1 MCHHIK
7 TQKIDEDVETAIK
20 KISKLAKDAGMEG
33 LVIKGLD
40 TTYESSG
47 TRTGLWMKLKNT
59 ALTSG
64 MRDTLDLVPIGA
76 YYGKGNRTGLY
87 GSFLM
92 ASYNSNSKMFESIC
106 KLGTG
111 FTKDQLSNTVD
122 LEVLST
128 GLDHHES
135 IAKSL
140 YRTSPLQRPDV
151 WLKPTQ
157 IWEVQAD
164 SFTLSKSHRCGYD

>member
-1 MCHHIK
+1 MLAKDEMSVCHLPLQERRLFMNEIVDGEVIKMCHWVE
-7 TQKIDEDVETAIK
+7 TQSIDTDVETAIK
-20 KISKLAKDAGMEG
+20 KISKLAKEAGMEG
-33 LVIKGLD
+33 LVVKGLE
-40 TTYESSG
+40 TAYETSG
-47 TRTGLWMKLKNT
+47 TRTGMWMKLKNT

-92 ASYNSNSKMFESIC
+92 ASYNSSTKMFESIC

-111 FTKDQLSNTVD
+111 FSREQLSQVQ
-122 LEVLST
+122 LEELSNDP
-128 GLDHHES
+128 DHQES

-140 YRTSPLQRPDV
+140 YRTSPL
-151 WLKPTQ
+151 
-157 IWEVQAD
+157 
-164 SFTLSKSHRCGYD
+164 

>member
-1 MCHHIK
+1 MLAKDEMSVCHLPLLERRLFINEIVDGEVIKMCHWVE
-7 TQKIDEDVETAIK
+7 TQSIDTDVEIAIK
-20 KISKLAKDAGMEG
+20 KISKLAKEAGMEG
-33 LVIKGLD
+33 LVVKGLD
-40 TTYESSG
+40 TAYETSG
-47 TRTGLWMKLKNT
+47 TRTGMWMKLKNT

-92 ASYNSNSKMFESIC
+92 ASYNSNTKMFESIC

-111 FTKDQLSNTVD
+111 FSREQLSQVQ
-122 LEVLST
+122 LEELSNDP
-128 GLDHHES
+128 DHQES

-140 YRTSPLQRPDV
+140 YRTSPL
-151 WLKPTQ
+151 
-157 IWEVQAD
+157 
-164 SFTLSKSHRCGYD
+164 